1 MSKRSTRLL
10 PSDSSCSVQSLRS
23 CARHDR
29 RENTHESQ
37 ALGEVHE
44 RERAVQASEGTCFAH
59 GIRRGRMY
67 ISDARAARP
76 RGGSW
81 HLRTREHTR
90 SHPVSAQ
97 IFVAVCGDY
106 GTRKA
111 AELWAESG
119 LAECQRVA
127 ARG

>member
-1 MSKRSTRLL
+1 MES
-10 PSDSSCSVQSLRS
+10 
-23 CARHDR
+23 
-29 RENTHESQ
+29 THEIQ

-44 RERAVQASEGTCFAH
+44 RERAVQASERAQFAH
-59 GIRRGRMY
+59 GIRRDRMY

-106 GTRKA
+106 GTRKG
-111 AELWAESG
+111 AEFWAESG
-119 LAECQRVA
+119 LAETPRGR
-127 ARG
+127 ARMKG